1 MSVAYAS
8 ILLPTTKGSQMEI
21 YNGGELINFSNEE
34 YFEGIIFAEENDGEE
49 AYFESLWLEQQDE
62 EWVDSDLFFENEW
75 NDAKW
80 GV

>member
-1 MSVAYAS
+1 
-8 ILLPTTKGSQMEI
+8 MEI

>member
-1 MSVAYAS
+1 MSEGCAI

-34 YFEGIIFAEENDGEE
+34 YFEGIIFAEENDAED

-62 EWVDSDLFFENEW
+62 EWVDTDLFYER
-75 NDAKW
+75 
-80 GV
+80 G

>member
-1 MSVAYAS
+1 
-8 ILLPTTKGSQMEI
+8 MEI
-21 YNGGELINFSNEE
+21 YN
-34 YFEGIIFAEENDGEE
+34 FEGAVDFTNELSYEDIRFSDEIDAEE